1 MKKIL
6 IVTAVITVL
15 AVALGVAGY
24 AYAQSSAPAGTC
36 PAFGLGGCTGQA
48 DGSGYRGQGM
58 MGGRGGMM
66 GGRGAAAGTYG
77 PMHEYMLE
85 GFSAALGISEAD
97 LQTKLDAGE
106 TMWTIA
112 EAQGKTLEDFQTL
125 MLDVRSKAVEQAVA
139 AGTLT
144 QEQADWMA
152 QRWEQMQAN
161 GFGPGTG
168 TCPGMGSQQTG
179 RGGRWNTQP

>member
-6 IVTAVITVL
+6 IITAVIAVL
-15 AVALGVAGY
+15 AVVLGVAGY
-24 AYAQSSAPAGTC
+24 AYAQSTVPAGTC
-36 PAFGLGGCTGQA
+36 PAFSAGNCAGQA
-48 DGSGYRGQGM
+48 YGPGYRGQGM
-58 MGGRGGMM
+58 MGD
-66 GGRGAAAGTYG
+66 RGAAAGTYG
-77 PMHEYMLE
+77 PMHEYMLK
-85 GFSAALGISEAD
+85 GFAEALGISETD
-97 LQTKLDAGE
+97 LQAKLDAGE
-106 TMWTIA
+106 TMWSIA
-112 EAQGKTLEDFQTL
+112 EAQGKTVEEFQAI
-125 MLDVRSKAVEQAVA
+125 MLDVRSKAAEQAVA

-168 TCPGMGSQQTG
+168 TCPGMGGQQPG